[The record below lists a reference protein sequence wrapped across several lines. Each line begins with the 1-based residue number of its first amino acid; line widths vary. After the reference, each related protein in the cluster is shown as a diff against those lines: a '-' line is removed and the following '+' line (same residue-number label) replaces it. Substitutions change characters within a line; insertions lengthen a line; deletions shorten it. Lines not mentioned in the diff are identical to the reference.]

1 MKIGISCYPSVGGS
15 GFLATRLGLELAKKG
30 HEIHFITYDVPYLLR
45 EERHPNLSV
54 NLVDKVEYPL
64 FKTICSPFT
73 LLEASKMTEV
83 VKEHELDILHTHYI
97 IPHAMAAFI
106 AKELT
111 GVKTVSTAHGSD
123 VHTVG
128 MEKGFRSTVHL
139 ALRKSDYI
147 TSVSNFLAD
156 SLREKFKV
164 RCPIETVYNFV
175 DTEIF
180 RPRKPEEEL
189 YHDGAEN
196 VIVSIS
202 NFRKIKRIPLLVR
215 AFAKVREEVPDSK
228 LILVGDGPERT
239 KVLQLCR
246 KLGICQDVSL
256 EGFRTDVPRIL
267 NCVDLLAAPS
277 EIESFCLVLIEAM
290 ACEVPVVS
298 TRAGGIP
305 EVVEHGKQGL
315 LFENEDVD
323 QLAQNI
329 IQILTD
335 KQLAKKMGI
344 NGRKRVLENFSIGEI
359 VPKYENCYKTI
370 LSYQEQVRG
379 Q

>member
-45 EERHPNLSV
+45 EERHPNLSI
-54 NLVDKVEYPL
+54 NLIDKVEYPL
-64 FKTICSPFT
+64 FKAICSPFT

-83 VKEHELDILHTHYI
+83 VKEHKLDILHAHYI

-111 GVKTVSTAHGSD
+111 GVKTISTAHGSD

-147 TSVSNFLAD
+147 TSVSNFLAN

-180 RPRKPEEEL
+180 RPRKIKDEF
-189 YHDGAEN
+189 YHDGVEN
-196 VIVSIS
+196 VVVSIS
-202 NFRKIKRIPLLVR
+202 NFRKIKRIPLLIR
-215 AFAKVREEVPDSK
+215 AFAKVLKELPESK

-239 KVLQLCR
+239 QVLQLCR
-246 KLGICQDVSL
+246 KLGICQQVSL
-256 EGFRTDVPRIL
+256 EGFRTDIPRVL

-277 EIESFCLVLIEAM
+277 KIESFCLVLIEAM

-315 LFENEDVD
+315 LFEDEDVD
-323 QLAQNI
+323 QLAQNM

-335 KQLAKKMGI
+335 KQQAKKMGI
-344 NGRKRVLENFSIGEI
+344 SGRKRVLQNFSIGKI
-359 VPKYENCYKTI
+359 VPQYENCYKAI
-370 LSYQEQVRG
+370 LS
-379 Q
+379 